1 MDVAMVVGG
10 RWTARKSMVEGGAM
24 GLSRFRLFVAVVVPV
39 AVVATVGVVSVAA
52 QAAAAGCRV
61 TYSVSSQWQGG
72 FGANVSLTNL
82 GDPLTGWTLT
92 WSFGAGQQV
101 TQAWN
106 ATVTQSGSQVSARD
120 AGWNGS
126 LATNG
131 SANFGF
137 NGSWNNSSNPAPSN
151 FALNGVACN
160 GGTGQPSGSASP
172 PSSPSAS
179 TSPSGGTQPANSMGF
194 IGCSMAENVAQGYV
208 ADGGRRMWGPYGT
221 GGLVVQSWTD
231 PNSSAW
237 QKFDQQV
244 SRFGRP
250 RAVWV
255 QICIF
260 AQSGATYDE
269 VKRLIA
275 NARQHA
281 AAGAAIYISG
291 QPLYDAG
298 QTCTLAG
305 ANGPQLTDNLARQ
318 AAADTTQNVVYP
330 GQFRLHNGEVADGCH
345 ANTAGQASL
354 GRQALAF
361 WG

>member
-1 MDVAMVVGG
+1 
-10 RWTARKSMVEGGAM
+10 M
-24 GLSRFRLFVAVVVPV
+24 GPSRFRWFVAAVVPV
-39 AVVATVGVVSVAA
+39 AVVGAVGVVTVTAR
-52 QAAAAGCRV
+52 AAAAGCRV
-61 TYSVSSQWQGG
+61 TYSVTSQWQGG

-101 TQAWN
+101 TQAWG
-106 ATVTQSGSQVSARD
+106 ATVTQSGPQVSARN
-120 AGWNGS
+120 AGWNGN

-131 SANFGF
+131 SASFGF
-137 NGSWNNSSNPAPSN
+137 NGSWNNSGNPAPSD

-160 GGTGQPSGSASP
+160 DGPGQPSASASP
-172 PSSPSAS
+172 SPSRS
-179 TSPSGGTQPANSMGF
+179 TSPSPSTSASPSGGTQPANSMGF

-208 ADGGRRMWGPYGT
+208 AVGGRRMWGPYGT

-231 PNSSAW
+231 TNSSAW
-237 QKFDQQV
+237 QKFDQQAG
-244 SRFGRP
+244 RFGRP
-250 RAVWV
+250 RTVWV

-260 AQSGATYDE
+260 AQNGATYDE

-281 AAGAAIYISG
+281 ASGATIYISG
-291 QPLYDAG
+291 QPLYDPG
-298 QTCTLAG
+298 QTCSLAG

-330 GQFRLHNGEVADGCH
+330 GQFRLRNGEVADGCH
-345 ANTAGQASL
+345 ANAAGQASL